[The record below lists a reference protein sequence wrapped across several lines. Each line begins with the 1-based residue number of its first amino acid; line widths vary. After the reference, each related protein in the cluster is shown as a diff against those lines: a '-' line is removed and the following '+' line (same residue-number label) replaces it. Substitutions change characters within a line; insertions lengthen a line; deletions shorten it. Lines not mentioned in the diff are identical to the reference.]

1 MRRVSAAPADLQQ
14 ARRFQNA
21 SVDVRA
27 MERQCVLP
35 AVSDTAA
42 LRAFK
47 ILRTRV
53 LRRLDMHKWSSIA
66 VSGMSVGEG
75 KTLTAI
81 NLALALSQDV
91 NTFVFLVD
99 LDLQRPQIANYLG
112 MSFEKGL
119 SDYLLGKAEL
129 DDVVYKLHSERLGVI
144 PNARAFQHSSEF
156 LNSPRMSEFLQ
167 ALEREMPRRI
177 VIFDMPPLL
186 ASDDV
191 LAFAPQFDSLL
202 LVVSEGKSGRA
213 MLRGAKEVLTRD
225 ESARRRA
232 ESLQGTE
239 RKCLLLT
246 TAAVGSPEV
255 VEDTAEVVVQE
266 DETVPGDRPLAN
278 GGQRKPARR
287 SASASSGWATSARC
301 RWPAWRAM
309 ATR

>member
-1 MRRVSAAPADLQQ
+1 MSTTMEDAIRRNFAERAGADRAGAERPGAERPNAIESSHLRLRVRRVRAAPADLQH

-156 LNSPRMSEFLQ
+156 LNMGEFIG
-167 ALEREMPRRI
+167 ALEREVPRRI

-213 MLRGAKEVLTRD
+213 MLRGAKEVLAEMNLLGVVLNRSKERN
-225 ESARRRA
+225 ESAYY
-232 ESLQGTE
+232 
-239 RKCLLLT
+239 
-246 TAAVGSPEV
+246 
-255 VEDTAEVVVQE
+255 
-266 DETVPGDRPLAN
+266 
-278 GGQRKPARR
+278 
-287 SASASSGWATSARC
+287 
-301 RWPAWRAM
+301 
-309 ATR
+309 

>member
-1 MRRVSAAPADLQQ
+1 MSTTVEDAIRRNLEIGRPNAIESSSLRRVRRVAAPAADLTQ
-14 ARRFQNA
+14 ARRFHNA
-21 SVDVRA
+21 NVDVRA

-53 LRRLDMHKWSSIA
+53 LRRLDMHKWNSIA

-99 LDLQRPQIANYLG
+99 LDLQRPQVANYLG

-129 DDVVYKLHSERLGVI
+129 DDIVYKLQSERLGVI

-156 LNSPRMSEFLQ
+156 LNSPRMGEFTA

-177 VIFDMPPLL
+177 IIFDMPPLL

-213 MLRGAKEVLTRD
+213 MLRGAKEILSEMNLLGVVLNRSKERN
-225 ESARRRA
+225 ESAYY
-232 ESLQGTE
+232 
-239 RKCLLLT
+239 
-246 TAAVGSPEV
+246 
-255 VEDTAEVVVQE
+255 
-266 DETVPGDRPLAN
+266 
-278 GGQRKPARR
+278 
-287 SASASSGWATSARC
+287 
-301 RWPAWRAM
+301 
-309 ATR
+309 

>member
-1 MRRVSAAPADLQQ
+1 MSTTMEDAIRRGYTGTDRPNSIESMNLRQRARRVSAQPAELQQ
-14 ARRFQNA
+14 ARRFRQA
-21 SVDVRA
+21 SVDARA
-27 MERQCVLP
+27 MERQCILP
-35 AVSDTAA
+35 AVSDVAA

-53 LRRLDMHKWSSIA
+53 LRRLDMHKWNSIA

-75 KTLTAI
+75 KTMTAI

-91 NTFVFLVD
+91 NTWVFLVD

-129 DDVVYKLHSERLGVI
+129 DEVIYNMQSERLGVI

-156 LNSPRMSEFLQ
+156 LNSPRMGEFLA
-167 ALEREMPRRI
+167 ALEREVPRRI
-177 VIFDMPPLL
+177 VVFDMPPLL

-213 MLRGAKEVLTRD
+213 MLRGAKEVLSEMNLLGVALNRSKERN
-225 ESARRRA
+225 ESAYY
-232 ESLQGTE
+232 
-239 RKCLLLT
+239 
-246 TAAVGSPEV
+246 
-255 VEDTAEVVVQE
+255 
-266 DETVPGDRPLAN
+266 
-278 GGQRKPARR
+278 
-287 SASASSGWATSARC
+287 
-301 RWPAWRAM
+301 
-309 ATR
+309 

>member
-1 MRRVSAAPADLQQ
+1 MGSSIEDAIRRNFTAGSVAERQIPGGERPNAVESTNLRQRVRRVSAQPSEVQQ

-53 LRRLDMHKWSSIA
+53 LRRMDMHKWSSIA
-66 VSGMSVGEG
+66 VSGMSQGEG

-167 ALEREMPRRI
+167 ALEREVPRRI

-213 MLRGAKEVLTRD
+213 MLRGAKEVLTEMNLLGVVLNRSKERN
-225 ESARRRA
+225 ESAYY
-232 ESLQGTE
+232 
-239 RKCLLLT
+239 
-246 TAAVGSPEV
+246 
-255 VEDTAEVVVQE
+255 
-266 DETVPGDRPLAN
+266 
-278 GGQRKPARR
+278 
-287 SASASSGWATSARC
+287 
-301 RWPAWRAM
+301 
-309 ATR
+309 

>member
-1 MRRVSAAPADLQQ
+1 MSTTVEDAIRRNLADRLASDRPAADRDIPRQNAIESSSLRQRVRHVVAPAADLAT

-21 SVDVRA
+21 NVDVRA

-53 LRRLDMHKWSSIA
+53 LRRLDMNKWSSIA

-99 LDLQRPQIANYLG
+99 LDLQRPQVANYLG

-129 DDVVYKLHSERLGVI
+129 DDIVYKLQSERLGVI

-156 LNSPRMSEFLQ
+156 LNSPRMGEFTQ

-202 LVVSEGKSGRA
+202 LVASEGKSGRA
-213 MLRGAKEVLTRD
+213 MLRGAKEILAEMNLLGVVLNRSKERN
-225 ESARRRA
+225 ESAYY
-232 ESLQGTE
+232 
-239 RKCLLLT
+239 
-246 TAAVGSPEV
+246 
-255 VEDTAEVVVQE
+255 
-266 DETVPGDRPLAN
+266 
-278 GGQRKPARR
+278 
-287 SASASSGWATSARC
+287 
-301 RWPAWRAM
+301 
-309 ATR
+309 

>member
-1 MRRVSAAPADLQQ
+1 MSTTMEDAIRRNFTERANERAGAERPNVLESANLRQRVRRVSAAPADIQQ

-112 MSFEKGL
+112 MSF
-119 SDYLLGKAEL
+119 
-129 DDVVYKLHSERLGVI
+129 
-144 PNARAFQHSSEF
+144 
-156 LNSPRMSEFLQ
+156 
-167 ALEREMPRRI
+167 
-177 VIFDMPPLL
+177 
-186 ASDDV
+186 
-191 LAFAPQFDSLL
+191 
-202 LVVSEGKSGRA
+202 
-213 MLRGAKEVLTRD
+213 
-225 ESARRRA
+225 
-232 ESLQGTE
+232 
-239 RKCLLLT
+239 
-246 TAAVGSPEV
+246 
-255 VEDTAEVVVQE
+255 
-266 DETVPGDRPLAN
+266 
-278 GGQRKPARR
+278 
-287 SASASSGWATSARC
+287 
-301 RWPAWRAM
+301 
-309 ATR
+309 

>member
-1 MRRVSAAPADLQQ
+1 MSTTTTIVEDAMRRSIGPGDRSSERPAAPIPGNAELPYTRNRIRRMTPLPADLQQ
-14 ARRFQNA
+14 ARRFARA
-21 SVDVRA
+21 SVDSRT
-27 MERQCVLP
+27 MERNCVLP

-53 LRRLDMHKWSSIA
+53 LRRLEMNKWNSIA

-91 NTFVFLVD
+91 NTWVFLVD
-99 LDLQRPQIANYLG
+99 LDLQRPQVANYLG

-129 DDVVYKLHSERLGVI
+129 DQVVYNLQSERLGVI

-156 LNSPRMSEFLQ
+156 LNSPRMSDLLN
-167 ALEREMPRRI
+167 ALEREVPRRI

-186 ASDDV
+186 VSDDV
-191 LAFAPQFDSLL
+191 LAFQPQFDSLL

-213 MLRGAKEVLTRD
+213 MLRGAKEVLSEMNLLGVALNRSRERN
-225 ESARRRA
+225 ESAYY
-232 ESLQGTE
+232 
-239 RKCLLLT
+239 
-246 TAAVGSPEV
+246 
-255 VEDTAEVVVQE
+255 
-266 DETVPGDRPLAN
+266 
-278 GGQRKPARR
+278 
-287 SASASSGWATSARC
+287 
-301 RWPAWRAM
+301 
-309 ATR
+309 

>member
-156 LNSPRMSEFLQ
+156 LNSPAHVANSC
-167 ALEREMPRRI
+167 RR
-177 VIFDMPPLL
+177 
-186 ASDDV
+186 
-191 LAFAPQFDSLL
+191 
-202 LVVSEGKSGRA
+202 
-213 MLRGAKEVLTRD
+213 
-225 ESARRRA
+225 
-232 ESLQGTE
+232 
-239 RKCLLLT
+239 
-246 TAAVGSPEV
+246 
-255 VEDTAEVVVQE
+255 
-266 DETVPGDRPLAN
+266 
-278 GGQRKPARR
+278 
-287 SASASSGWATSARC
+287 WSARC
-301 RWPAWRAM
+301 RAAS
-309 ATR
+309 

>member
-1 MRRVSAAPADLQQ
+1 MEDASRRNFADRSAADRPNTVESTNVRQRARRVTAAPAELQQ
-14 ARRFQNA
+14 ARRFRQA
-21 SVDVRA
+21 SVDARA
-27 MERQCVLP
+27 MERQCILP
-35 AVSDTAA
+35 AVSDVAA

-53 LRRLDMHKWSSIA
+53 LRRLDMHKWNSIA

-75 KTLTAI
+75 KTMTAI

-91 NTFVFLVD
+91 NTWVFLVD

-129 DDVVYKLHSERLGVI
+129 EDVVYNLQSERLGVI

-156 LNSPRMSEFLQ
+156 LNSPRMSEFTA

-177 VIFDMPPLL
+177 VIFDMLPLL

-213 MLRGAKEVLTRD
+213 MLRGAKEVLSEMNLLCVALNRSKERN
-225 ESARRRA
+225 ESAYY
-232 ESLQGTE
+232 
-239 RKCLLLT
+239 
-246 TAAVGSPEV
+246 
-255 VEDTAEVVVQE
+255 
-266 DETVPGDRPLAN
+266 
-278 GGQRKPARR
+278 
-287 SASASSGWATSARC
+287 
-301 RWPAWRAM
+301 
-309 ATR
+309 

>member
-1 MRRVSAAPADLQQ
+1 MEDAIRRNFASAGTDRPNAIESAALRQRMRRVPAAAADLQQ
-14 ARRFQNA
+14 ARRFHQA
-21 SVDVRA
+21 SVDARA
-27 MERQCVLP
+27 MERECILP
-35 AVSDTAA
+35 AVSDVAA

-53 LRRLDMHKWSSIA
+53 LRRLDMHKWHSIA

-75 KTLTAI
+75 KTMTAI

-91 NTFVFLVD
+91 NTWVFLVD

-119 SDYLLGKAEL
+119 SDYLL
-129 DDVVYKLHSERLGVI
+129 SERLGVI

-156 LNSPRMSEFLQ
+156 LNSPRMGEFTA

-213 MLRGAKEVLTRD
+213 MLRGAKEVLSEMNLLGVALNRSKERN
-225 ESARRRA
+225 ESAYY
-232 ESLQGTE
+232 
-239 RKCLLLT
+239 
-246 TAAVGSPEV
+246 
-255 VEDTAEVVVQE
+255 
-266 DETVPGDRPLAN
+266 
-278 GGQRKPARR
+278 
-287 SASASSGWATSARC
+287 
-301 RWPAWRAM
+301 
-309 ATR
+309 

>member
-66 VSGMSVGEG
+66 VSGMSVAEG

-81 NLALALSQDV
+81 NLAMALSQDV

-129 DDVVYKLHSERLGVI
+129 DDIVYKLHSERLGVI

-167 ALEREMPRRI
+167 ALEREVPRRI
-177 VIFDMPPLL
+177 VIFDMPPLAGL
-186 ASDDV
+186 GRRAGV
-191 LAFAPQFDSLL
+191 RAAVRFAAAGG
-202 LVVSEGKSGRA
+202 VGRQERPRHA
-213 MLRGAKEVLTRD
+213 ARGQGSAVRD
-225 ESARRRA
+225 EPAGRGA

-246 TAAVGSPEV
+246 SLAVGSPEV
-255 VEDTAEVVVQE
+255 AVEIE
-266 DETVPGDRPLAN
+266 DGDSPHFRRRKW
-278 GGQRKPARR
+278 GQSPD
-287 SASASSGWATSARC
+287 
-301 RWPAWRAM
+301 
-309 ATR
+309 

>member
-1 MRRVSAAPADLQQ
+1 MGSSIEDAIRRNFTAGSVAERQIPGAERPNAVESTNLRQRVRRVSAQPSEVQQ
-14 ARRFQNA
+14 ARRFRNA
-21 SVDVRA
+21 SVDARA

-91 NTFVFLVD
+91 NTWVFLVD
-99 LDLQRPQIANYLG
+99 LDLQRPQVANYLG

-129 DDVVYKLHSERLGVI
+129 EDVVYNLQSERLGVI

-156 LNSPRMSEFLQ
+156 LNSPRMSEFTA
-167 ALEREMPRRI
+167 ALEREVPRRI

-202 LVVSEGKSGRA
+202 LVVSEGRSGRA
-213 MLRGAKEVLTRD
+213 MLRGAKEILAEMNLLGVALNRSKERN
-225 ESARRRA
+225 ESAYY
-232 ESLQGTE
+232 
-239 RKCLLLT
+239 
-246 TAAVGSPEV
+246 
-255 VEDTAEVVVQE
+255 
-266 DETVPGDRPLAN
+266 
-278 GGQRKPARR
+278 
-287 SASASSGWATSARC
+287 
-301 RWPAWRAM
+301 
-309 ATR
+309 

>member
-1 MRRVSAAPADLQQ
+1 MSTTMEDAIRRGFGSGVDRIGADRPNAIESSTLRQRTRRVVAPAADLTQ
-14 ARRFQNA
+14 ARRFKSA
-21 SVDVRA
+21 TVDVRA
-27 MERQCVLP
+27 MERMCVLP

-53 LRRLDMHKWSSIA
+53 LRRMDMHKWSSIA

-75 KTLTAI
+75 KSLTAI

-91 NTFVFLVD
+91 NSFVFLVD
-99 LDLQRPQIANYLG
+99 LDLQRPQVANYLG

-129 DDVVYKLHSERLGVI
+129 DEIVYKLQSERLGVI

-156 LNSPRMSEFLQ
+156 LNSPRMGEFLS
-167 ALEREMPRRI
+167 ALEREVPRRI

-213 MLRGAKEVLTRD
+213 MLKGAKEVLAEMNLLGVVLNRSKERN
-225 ESARRRA
+225 ESAYY
-232 ESLQGTE
+232 
-239 RKCLLLT
+239 
-246 TAAVGSPEV
+246 
-255 VEDTAEVVVQE
+255 
-266 DETVPGDRPLAN
+266 
-278 GGQRKPARR
+278 
-287 SASASSGWATSARC
+287 
-301 RWPAWRAM
+301 
-309 ATR
+309 

>member
-1 MRRVSAAPADLQQ
+1 MSTTMEDAIRRGFGSGVDRIGAERPNAIESSTLRQRARRVVAPAADLTQ
-14 ARRFQNA
+14 ARRFKSAN
-21 SVDVRA
+21 VDVRA
-27 MERQCVLP
+27 MERMCVLP

-53 LRRLDMHKWSSIA
+53 LRRMDMHKWSSIA

-75 KTLTAI
+75 KSLTAI

-99 LDLQRPQIANYLG
+99 LDLQRPQVANYLG

-129 DDVVYKLHSERLGVI
+129 DEIVYKLQSERLGVI

-156 LNSPRMSEFLQ
+156 LNSPRMGEFLS
-167 ALEREMPRRI
+167 ALEREVPRRI

-213 MLRGAKEVLTRD
+213 MLKGAKEVLAEMNLLGVVLNRSKERN
-225 ESARRRA
+225 ESAYY
-232 ESLQGTE
+232 
-239 RKCLLLT
+239 
-246 TAAVGSPEV
+246 
-255 VEDTAEVVVQE
+255 
-266 DETVPGDRPLAN
+266 
-278 GGQRKPARR
+278 
-287 SASASSGWATSARC
+287 
-301 RWPAWRAM
+301 
-309 ATR
+309 

>member
-1 MRRVSAAPADLQQ
+1 MSTTTTIVEEAMRRKLGPDERSNERPVAPSPGSAELPYTRNRIRRMTPLPADLQQ
-14 ARRFQNA
+14 ARRFARA
-21 SVDVRA
+21 SVDSRT
-27 MERQCVLP
+27 MERNCVLP

-53 LRRLDMHKWSSIA
+53 LRRLEMNKWNSIA

-91 NTFVFLVD
+91 NTWVFLVD
-99 LDLQRPQIANYLG
+99 LDLQRPQVANYLG

-129 DDVVYKLHSERLGVI
+129 DQVVYNLQSERLGVI

-156 LNSPRMSEFLQ
+156 LNSPRMSELLN
-167 ALEREMPRRI
+167 ALEREVPRRI

-186 ASDDV
+186 VSDDV
-191 LAFAPQFDSLL
+191 LAFQPQFDSLL

-213 MLRGAKEVLTRD
+213 MLRGAKEVLSEMNLLGVALNRSTERN
-225 ESARRRA
+225 ESAYY
-232 ESLQGTE
+232 
-239 RKCLLLT
+239 
-246 TAAVGSPEV
+246 
-255 VEDTAEVVVQE
+255 
-266 DETVPGDRPLAN
+266 
-278 GGQRKPARR
+278 
-287 SASASSGWATSARC
+287 
-301 RWPAWRAM
+301 
-309 ATR
+309 

>member
-1 MRRVSAAPADLQQ
+1 MSSTMEDAIRRNFADRAGERSAERPGAERPNAIESSNLRQRVRRVSAAPADLQH

-27 MERQCVLP
+27 MERMCVLP

-156 LNSPRMSEFLQ
+156 LNSPRMSEFIN

-213 MLRGAKEVLTRD
+213 MLRGAKEVLAEMNLLGVVLNRSKERN
-225 ESARRRA
+225 ESAYY
-232 ESLQGTE
+232 
-239 RKCLLLT
+239 
-246 TAAVGSPEV
+246 
-255 VEDTAEVVVQE
+255 
-266 DETVPGDRPLAN
+266 
-278 GGQRKPARR
+278 
-287 SASASSGWATSARC
+287 
-301 RWPAWRAM
+301 
-309 ATR
+309 

>member
-1 MRRVSAAPADLQQ
+1 M
-14 ARRFQNA
+14 
-21 SVDVRA
+21 
-27 MERQCVLP
+27 
-35 AVSDTAA
+35 
-42 LRAFK
+42 
-47 ILRTRV
+47 
-53 LRRLDMHKWSSIA
+53 RRLDMQKWSSIA

-81 NLALALSQDV
+81 NLALALAQDV

-129 DDVVYKLHSERLGVI
+129 DEIVYKLHSERLGVI

-156 LNSPRMSEFLQ
+156 LNSPRMGEFLQ
-167 ALEREMPRRI
+167 ALEREVPRRI

-213 MLRGAKEVLTRD
+213 ILRGAKEVLSEMNLLGVVLNRSKERN
-225 ESARRRA
+225 ESAYY
-232 ESLQGTE
+232 
-239 RKCLLLT
+239 
-246 TAAVGSPEV
+246 
-255 VEDTAEVVVQE
+255 
-266 DETVPGDRPLAN
+266 
-278 GGQRKPARR
+278 
-287 SASASSGWATSARC
+287 
-301 RWPAWRAM
+301 
-309 ATR
+309 

>member
-1 MRRVSAAPADLQQ
+1 MSTTVEDAIRRNLADRLGSDRPAADRDVPRQNAIESSSLRQRVRHVVAPAADLAT

-21 SVDVRA
+21 NVDVRA

-53 LRRLDMHKWSSIA
+53 LRRLDMNKWSSIA

-91 NTFVFLVD
+91 NTWVFLVD

-129 DDVVYKLHSERLGVI
+129 DDIVYKLQSERLGVI

-156 LNSPRMSEFLQ
+156 LNSPRMSEFTQ

-177 VIFDMPPLL
+177 VIYDMPPLL

-191 LAFAPQFDSLL
+191 LAFAPQFDSML
-202 LVVSEGKSGRA
+202 LVVSEGKSGRS
-213 MLRGAKEVLTRD
+213 MLRGAKEILSEMNLLGVVLNRSKERN
-225 ESARRRA
+225 ESAYY
-232 ESLQGTE
+232 
-239 RKCLLLT
+239 
-246 TAAVGSPEV
+246 
-255 VEDTAEVVVQE
+255 
-266 DETVPGDRPLAN
+266 
-278 GGQRKPARR
+278 
-287 SASASSGWATSARC
+287 
-301 RWPAWRAM
+301 
-309 ATR
+309 